1 MHLIAGLAHP
11 RQWSTRTRV
20 SLGIAFAVLAAAA
33 LLAVVVT
40 QATATFTQSE
50 YTESLRAQVAAQS
63 TGTSAGD
70 VGSIVG
76 CPEDVIVSIDPPLL
90 PDNPSSTSYDVA
102 CGEPADSAFTLDVP
116 DVRALTA
123 AATTSTL
130 RIMTFLTPVILLF
143 ALLLGRFVV
152 RWAFAPV
159 REITT
164 RFREISVDKLDLR
177 VDAHGARDEIRD
189 LATVLNSA
197 LGRLEDSVA
206 AQRRFVEDAS
216 HEIRTPLAGITSSL
230 EVALLYPDARP
241 WSESA
246 TAALAEAA
254 RLNRLTADLLALGTE
269 RTDRGDTTDLLTAV
283 NDAVASPH
291 IDRRIAVDVQLDGSI
306 GTPRVPLGMD
316 RLRRVLDN
324 VIANAVRHAEDDVRV
339 TISSPSAG
347 SESVSVT
354 VEDDGPG
361 IPLDMREKVFERFV
375 RLDRS
380 RDRAT
385 GGSGL
390 GLAIVRTL
398 LTGVGGSV
406 SVDSQSSLGGASV
419 TMVLPVMAVSEN

>member
-1 MHLIAGLAHP
+1 M
-11 RQWSTRTRV
+11 

-40 QATATFTQSE
+40 QATAAFTQRE

-63 TGTSAGD
+63 TGMSAGD
-70 VGSIVG
+70 IGPIVG
-76 CPEDVIVSIDPPLL
+76 CPNDVIVSIDPPLL
-90 PDNPSSTSYDVA
+90 PDNPSSTSYDVV
-102 CGEPADSAFTLDVP
+102 CGEITDSSFTLDVP

-130 RIMTFLTPVILLF
+130 RTMAYLTPVIMIF

-159 REITT
+159 RQITT

-206 AQRRFVEDAS
+206 GQRRFVEDAS

-254 RLNRLTADLLALGTE
+254 RLNRLTADLLALGSGSI
-269 RTDRGDTTDLLTAV
+269 DSGDTTDLLTAV
-283 NDAVASPH
+283 NDAVTAPQ
-291 IDRRIAVDVQLDGSI
+291 IDRRIAVDVQLDGYMQA
-306 GTPRVPLGMD
+306 PMVPLGMD
-316 RLRRVLDN
+316 PLRRVLDN
-324 VIANAVRHAEDDVRV
+324 LLANAVRYAKANVRV
-339 TISSPSAG
+339 VISLLSTTGP
-347 SESVSVT
+347 ESVSVT

-361 IPLDMREKVFERFV
+361 IPLDMHERVFERFV

-398 LTGVGGSV
+398 VTDAGGSV
-406 SVDSQSSLGGASV
+406 YIDRQSLLGGAAV
-419 TMVLPVMAVSEN
+419 TIVLPVTAASEN